1 MTINYFTRGQSSKLS
16 KLYVRLRDG
25 RSTDQTGSTNII
37 VLPAAW
43 NSKLELLNAS
53 KCPEELDWESV
64 NDAISALRKHLTR
77 KFINDSLTTRVG
89 PRWLRDALEEYFGNR
104 GSYTFNA
111 AFDKFLHV
119 HELSDSRI
127 SQYEVLRRLVLRFLL
142 WKKGRADS
150 AYARDTDLRFFDTN
164 LLIDLWEFTEKEY
177 LIYKEHPEFFQAFP
191 DKREPPPG
199 AATGRVR
206 VPVLRWLPRGRP
218 PQFQENRRDRRSAA
232 VHPAQDHSQEPQD
245 HSHPLNET
253 ARTIAARYASS
264 PTDKLLPFISTQK
277 YNEAIKEICEKVG
290 VDRMVTV
297 LDPLT
302 RTERKVRICDIASS
316 HMARRTFAG
325 NLYKK
330 VKERLPQHRRRYKE
344 GTGGYEKNYCLLFVV
359 IHPAPTPSETAL
371 FLLKFS

>member
-1 MTINYFTRGQSSKLS
+1 MHFFSLIFFRIFNRASQKPLWGIIGDNTNFKSMTINYFTRGQSSKLS

-177 LIYKEHPEFFQAFP
+177 LNI
-191 DKREPPPG
+191 
-199 AATGRVR
+199 
-206 VPVLRWLPRGRP
+206 
-218 PQFQENRRDRRSAA
+218 
-232 VHPAQDHSQEPQD
+232 
-245 HSHPLNET
+245 
-253 ARTIAARYASS
+253 
-264 PTDKLLPFISTQK
+264 
-277 YNEAIKEICEKVG
+277 
-290 VDRMVTV
+290 
-297 LDPLT
+297 
-302 RTERKVRICDIASS
+302 
-316 HMARRTFAG
+316 
-325 NLYKK
+325 
-330 VKERLPQHRRRYKE
+330 
-344 GTGGYEKNYCLLFVV
+344 
-359 IHPAPTPSETAL
+359 
-371 FLLKFS
+371 